1 MESLSYAFEERR
13 LPFTDHTDFQLD
25 NLTSKTPFQNPDEQ
39 SLFVH
44 MSTIVDN
51 STHQFLEHSLPE
63 MTRKF
68 LPIGHES
75 LEISYMST
83 NSSCCNAV
91 KTVPEPS
98 LPAKRAKITNMP
110 LSAPICR
117 VLGCNKDL
125 SSSKDYHKRHKVCDV
140 HSKMAMVIVN
150 GKQQRFCQQCS
161 RFHSLSE
168 FDEGKRSCRK
178 RLAGHNERRRKPQ
191 FESYF
196 GSSYF
201 QTNASSKTSSIFP
214 NILNDNFYYPQCN
227 NNKNPSTR
235 VPFSHFEEKGSP
247 SKHALKTTRL
257 LQVHQESSVGSTNS
271 SCVLSLLS
279 SQSHDLLLT
288 NPMSENFT
296 SSMVFDPSQNNREL
310 NEISQ
315 KSYLCS
321 TGSKTVD
328 LVELSLYLQ
337 RVEQQKCY
345 EKSCL
350 S

>member
-1 MESLSYAFEERR
+1 MESLSYAFEGRR
-13 LPFTDHTDFQLD
+13 LPFADLSDFQLD
-25 NLTSKTPFQNPDEQ
+25 NLTSKTPLQNPDEQ

-44 MSTIVDN
+44 MSN
-51 STHQFLEHSLPE
+51 STRFLEHSLPE

-68 LPIGHES
+68 LPSGHES
-75 LEISYMST
+75 LEIAYMGT
-83 NSSCCNAV
+83 NGSCCNEV
-91 KTVPEPS
+91 KTAPEPS
-98 LPAKRAKITNMP
+98 VPAKRAKITNIP
-110 LSAPICR
+110 LSKPICR

-140 HSKMAMVIVN
+140 HSKTAMVIVN

-161 RFHSLSE
+161 RFHALSE

-201 QTNASSKTSSIFP
+201 QTNAPSKTSSIFP
-214 NILNDNFYYPQCN
+214 NIVNDSFYYPQCN

-247 SKHALKTTRL
+247 SKQALKTTRIL
-257 LQVHQESSVGSTNS
+257 PVHQESSVGSTNS
-271 SCVLSLLS
+271 SCALSLLS
-279 SQSHDLLLT
+279 SQSHDLLLP
-288 NPMSENFT
+288 NPMYEKFT
-296 SSMVFDPSQNNREL
+296 SSMVFGPSQSEL
-310 NEISQ
+310 EQNVISR
-315 KSYLCS
+315 KSNLCLS
-321 TGSKTVD
+321 GSKTVD

-337 RVEQQKCY
+337 RVEQQKYY